1 MGECEPRNFMR
12 PCLLLL
18 LKERPA
24 HGYDL
29 VERLHAAFIDD
40 LDAGGVYRTLR
51 AFEREGLVRSTWSTS
66 GSGPARRTYSLTTA
80 GTDCLRHQIELL
92 EVTHHLVHV
101 FLTRCGEASLVSSV
115 AGEGSGRR
123 DVGP

>member
-1 MGECEPRNFMR
+1 MGECEPRNFIR

-40 LDAGGVYRTLR
+40 LDPGGVYRTLR

-101 FLTRCGEASLVSSV
+101 FLARCGEASLVSAAV
-115 AGEGSGRR
+115 DGAPERAK
-123 DVGP
+123 VGP

>member
-1 MGECEPRNFMR
+1 MGECEPRNFIR

-29 VERLHAAFIDD
+29 VELLHAAFIDD
-40 LDAGGVYRTLR
+40 LDPGGVYRTLR

-66 GSGPARRTYSLTTA
+66 GSGPARRTYSLTAA
-80 GTDCLRHQIELL
+80 GTDSLRHQIELL

-101 FLTRCGEASLVSSV
+101 FLARCGDVSLVSTV
-115 AGEGSGRR
+115 GVEALERSG
-123 DVGP
+123 VGP